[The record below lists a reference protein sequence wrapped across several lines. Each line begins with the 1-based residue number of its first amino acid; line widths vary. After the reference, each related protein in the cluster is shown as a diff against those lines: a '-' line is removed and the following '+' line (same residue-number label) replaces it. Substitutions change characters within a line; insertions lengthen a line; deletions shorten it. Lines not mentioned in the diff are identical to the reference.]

1 MNVYY
6 DVKQVGFCFDQNR
19 IPVTLLTDQ
28 RQFCINKI
36 LDTRHVL
43 LTGGRAVR
51 YTCLIEGKVRYL
63 YFWNGRWV
71 LEGYERTEEQED
83 TSEILYM

>member
-43 LTGGRAVR
+43 LTVGRAVR
-51 YTCLIEGKVRYL
+51 YTCLIE
-63 YFWNGRWV
+63 
-71 LEGYERTEEQED
+71 
-83 TSEILYM
+83 

>member
-1 MNVYY
+1 M
-6 DVKQVGFCFDQNR
+6 
-19 IPVTLLTDQ
+19 
-28 RQFCINKI
+28 
-36 LDTRHVL
+36 L

-71 LEGYERTEEQED
+71 LEGHERTEEQED
-83 TSEILYM
+83 TGEILYM